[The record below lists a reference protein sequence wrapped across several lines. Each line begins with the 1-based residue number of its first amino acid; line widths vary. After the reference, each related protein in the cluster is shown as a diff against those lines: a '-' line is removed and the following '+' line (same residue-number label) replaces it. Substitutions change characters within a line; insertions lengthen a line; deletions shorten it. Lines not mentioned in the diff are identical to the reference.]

1 MSSQPI
7 PAFPKGRVSSTYR
20 FNDVQVSAIDQYL
33 RTLVNSSH
41 SVHPRFL
48 QVICF
53 ENIQHVAPASA
64 LVAMS
69 LNIQG
74 PVERFDFP
82 IEFVAGC

>member
-7 PAFPKGRVSSTYR
+7 PAFPEGRVSSTYR

-41 SVHPRFL
+41 RVHPRFL

-53 ENIQHVAPASA
+53 ENMQHVSPASA